1 VQKKMKIK
9 YFDDFYFEFCYYYSG
24 DVIMDNKVLIKL
36 VVPEINQEFDIY
48 IPVNELVWKI
58 KKLVTKCIKDLSENN
73 FDFSKEYI
81 LINVDTNQIYNEND
95 IVINTDIRN
104 ATKLILISEKQIE
117 L

>member
-1 VQKKMKIK
+1 
-9 YFDDFYFEFCYYYSG
+9 
-24 DVIMDNKVLIKL
+24 MDNKVLIKL
-36 VVPEINQEFDIY
+36 VVPEINEEFDIY

-58 KKLVTKCIKDLSENN
+58 KKLVSKCIKDLSENN

-117 L
+117 I